1 MQKIELPTFVDAVRS
16 ADKGP
21 TFSGPPVSEYM
32 MQNIYLPMKEGRAV
46 RLSALD
52 FAAFSGD
59 DINDMARFLEAL
71 SCTESRLRDVQNIF
85 RGAEAQSLGCRSFC

>member
-1 MQKIELPTFVDAVRS
+1 MQKIALSAFVDAVHS
-16 ADKGP
+16 ADKEP
-21 TFSGPPVSEYM
+21 TFSGPPVSEYV

-59 DINDMARFLEAL
+59 DVNDLAEFLEAL
-71 SCTESRLRDVQNIF
+71 SRTESMLYGVQNIF
-85 RGAEAQSLGCRSFC
+85 RGAEAQSLDCRSFC